1 VTPRQV
7 EQGERRPDVMEFAR
21 LCREIGCDAGEGLQL
36 VAPPAAEEGL
46 RKVTESRAV
55 YRARRPIR
63 STAKSA
69 T

>member
-1 VTPRQV
+1 
-7 EQGERRPDVMEFAR
+7 MEFAR

-46 RKVTESRAV
+46 RKVAESRAV
-55 YRARRPIR
+55 YRARRSVR
-63 STAKSA
+63 STVKSA